1 MNKKILV
8 AIIIAIISCT
18 TFYVMLGLKLNK
30 SDEIAEYVTKR
41 DMTFVV
47 TNSIALN
54 DKYGTLYLILKDNK
68 GDEFNYKAK
77 PNEYLHFKDRIGDK
91 ITLKF
96 SKRDFDG
103 NHKYISFFAKIS
115 LIQFLLFIIYVVCF
129 SFIATIFEG
138 NKNGWLYFS
147 IGILT
152 LISMFISF
160 FCWILP

>member
-1 MNKKILV
+1 MNI
-8 AIIIAIISCT
+8 
-18 TFYVMLGLKLNK
+18 Y
-30 SDEIAEYVTKR
+30 
-41 DMTFVV
+41 
-47 TNSIALN
+47 
-54 DKYGTLYLILKDNK
+54 
-68 GDEFNYKAK
+68 
-77 PNEYLHFKDRIGDK
+77 
-91 ITLKF
+91 TLKF
-96 SKRDFDG
+96 SERDFDS